1 MHFKGFLPNEI
12 LPGSKEKT
20 YLEVGGKRPTSLWLL
35 EDKQGRS
42 VATMKVEV
50 GAKRPHFLTCAFEDF
65 RLTCMGCFCNTCKRA
80 VARLD
85 SILPQRSSVPRSCEP
100 MRDSTDPMCF
110 CVTGSNDDTPYR
122 HVQWTYRVASARS
135 GLLSCPW
142 ELHAACKCC
151 RQKS

>member
-1 MHFKGFLPNEI
+1 MSAVTLGSFCWPFARFPRNGFVCMI
-12 LPGSKEKT
+12 
-20 YLEVGGKRPTSLWLL
+20 PTRTL
-35 EDKQGRS
+35 RS
-42 VATMKVEV
+42 RIATMKVEL
-50 GAKRPHFLTCAFEDF
+50 GPKRTHFLTCAFEDF
-65 RLTCMGCFCNTCKRA
+65 RLTCMGCSCNTCKRA

-85 SILPQRSSVPRSCEP
+85 SILPQRSFVPRSCGP

-110 CVTGSNDDTPYR
+110 CVTGSSDDMPYR

-135 GLLSCPW
+135 GLLSCSW